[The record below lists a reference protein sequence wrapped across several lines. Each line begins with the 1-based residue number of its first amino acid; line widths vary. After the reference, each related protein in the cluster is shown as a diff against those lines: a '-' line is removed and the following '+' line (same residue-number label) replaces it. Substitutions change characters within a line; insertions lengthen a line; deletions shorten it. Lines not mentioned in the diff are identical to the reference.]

1 MENNQYTDDD
11 GFIHVYDPETG
22 QDSIVGHEDEFL
34 EDEDNE
40 KDEDDNDFDDKEKS
54 REKSEDKEGDQEE
67 EPEDQDEESEENEQK
82 NENPDNPEEPEGPE
96 GPEASEGLEAGP
108 EGAAEGA
115 GEAAGEAAAE
125 AGAEAGTEIAA
136 ETAAEGAIAGGSV
149 LWWAVIALLI
159 ILGICLLLWFFFIIY
174 SVANPDSG
182 DTSSTVGLCT
192 TLKSPSSS
200 STAGFLQLPKSK
212 NYSGGSG
219 SGQWGTPEMI
229 AVIET
234 VLAEWNT
241 KHPDLKVHVS
251 DISKINGGN
260 FYPPHHSH
268 QLGVDVDLTGCYDKK
283 YAIELAKL
291 LFDTKAIKYIFYND
305 SSVNSEVNSYA
316 RANKLPGRMQPESGH
331 EDHFHVRIKDGLYTK
346 ACSL

>member
-1 MENNQYTDDD
+1 
-11 GFIHVYDPETG
+11 
-22 QDSIVGHEDEFL
+22 
-34 EDEDNE
+34 
-40 KDEDDNDFDDKEKS
+40 
-54 REKSEDKEGDQEE
+54 
-67 EPEDQDEESEENEQK
+67 
-82 NENPDNPEEPEGPE
+82 
-96 GPEASEGLEAGP
+96 
-108 EGAAEGA
+108 
-115 GEAAGEAAAE
+115 
-125 AGAEAGTEIAA
+125 
-136 ETAAEGAIAGGSV
+136 
-149 LWWAVIALLI
+149 
-159 ILGICLLLWFFFIIY
+159 
-174 SVANPDSG
+174 
-182 DTSSTVGLCT
+182 
-192 TLKSPSSS
+192 
-200 STAGFLQLPKSK
+200 
-212 NYSGGSG
+212 
-219 SGQWGTPEMI
+219 MI

-268 QLGVDVDLTGCYDKK
+268 QLGVDVDLSTSSCPSFTMSDTGCYDKK